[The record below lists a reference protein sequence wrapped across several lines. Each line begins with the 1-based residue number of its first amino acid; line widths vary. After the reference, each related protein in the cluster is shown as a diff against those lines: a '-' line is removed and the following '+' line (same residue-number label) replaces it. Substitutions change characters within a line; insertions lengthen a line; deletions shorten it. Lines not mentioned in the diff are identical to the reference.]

1 MAVNKNVTV
10 PEGAQEL
17 YMMSYIYGFFS
28 SGLLFALLHII
39 WPAQAV
45 DRFVKNDLTP
55 KEVQEH
61 YERRWDIELSETK
74 DMLPDR
80 IGDKG
85 TVIEMQPQKQQQ
97 LREV

>member
-1 MAVNKNVTV
+1 MPGFIMAVNKNVKV
-10 PEGAQEL
+10 SEGAQEL

-45 DRFVKNDLTP
+45 DRFAKNDLTP

-74 DMLPDR
+74 DMGPDCV
-80 IGDKG
+80 GDNG
-85 TVIEMQPQKQQQ
+85 TEMEMRSQRQ
-97 LREV
+97 R